1 MRWMPLTGVLLYGLL
16 GAPASAA
23 LPAADDVA
31 QGAQGSVATRAR
43 VVSVDPAPGSDGK
56 RYIRLQLLPRAR
68 LPFSTLTFRV
78 RDPALLDGIAEGGW
92 VKFTAE
98 RLEGENTLTSVRVV
112 DPCQRFQPCD

>member
-1 MRWMPLTGVLLYGLL
+1 M
-16 GAPASAA
+16 
-23 LPAADDVA
+23 
-31 QGAQGSVATRAR
+31 
-43 VVSVDPAPGSDGK
+43 
-56 RYIRLQLLPRAR
+56 
-68 LPFSTLTFRV
+68 TFRV